1 MDTFIKVIDDVVSK
15 FECDLFLEEF
25 KEANPDIKKDEINF
39 DGHQLEYTN
48 LDKIPKLASFDLKIQ
63 DVAEKEVRKY
73 LAQYKWANNEFYL
86 ENSMLMHIK
95 QFQGLPLHHDNEV
108 SSGGL
113 RRNFIVLIY
122 MQDLEA
128 GELYF
133 PQQDVL
139 VKPKA
144 GRMVIAPTFFTHP
157 HMVLPT
163 LEDRYTY
170 RVNFFIKDRKNG
182 QAKY

>member
-1 MDTFIKVIDDVVSK
+1 
-15 FECDLFLEEF
+15 
-25 KEANPDIKKDEINF
+25 
-39 DGHQLEYTN
+39 
-48 LDKIPKLASFDLKIQ
+48 
-63 DVAEKEVRKY
+63 
-73 LAQYKWANNEFYL
+73 
-86 ENSMLMHIK
+86 
-95 QFQGLPLHHDNEV
+95 
-108 SSGGL
+108 
-113 RRNFIVLIY
+113 

-133 PQQDVL
+133 PEQDVL